1 MRSLNQRGFTLAE
14 LIVALAVLG
23 MILGGVYTLQQQG
36 LYSYLMGSAK
46 VEAQQ
51 NARVAL
57 DLMIRELRSATSV
70 TAIAAAD
77 LTFVDQN
84 GVTIRY
90 NLTGTNLQ
98 RTANAVADVV
108 IGGVQNL
115 GLTYRDSSGAVT
127 AAPGSVANVAI
138 TITTQPQAANPC
150 SASALNQKMIV
161 QDQVRLRNML

>member
-1 MRSLNQRGFTLAE
+1 MAMLA
-14 LIVALAVLG
+14 LVLSG
-23 MILGGVYTLQQQG
+23 AYTLQRQG

-70 TAIAAAD
+70 TAIAAGD

-90 NLTGTNLQ
+90 NLTGTTLQ
-98 RTANAVADVV
+98 RTANAVVDVL
-108 IGGVQNL
+108 IGGVQSL
-115 GLTYRDSSGAVT
+115 ALTYQDSNGAPT
-127 AAPGSVANVAI
+127 AAAANVSNIVIA
-138 TITTQPQAANPC
+138 ITTQ
-150 SASALNQKMIV
+150 
-161 QDQVRLRNML
+161 

>member
-1 MRSLNQRGFTLAE
+1 MRSLNQRGFTLTE

-70 TAIAAAD
+70 TAIAGAD

-90 NLTGTNLQ
+90 NLNGTTLQ
-98 RTANAVADVV
+98 RTENAVADVL
-108 IGGVQNL
+108 IGGVQSL
-115 GLTYRDSSGAVT
+115 ALTYQDSSGAVT
-127 AAPGSVANVAI
+127 GAPGSVANVVIA
-138 TITTQPQAANPC
+138 ITTQPQSTTAYSNN
-150 SASALNQKMIV
+150 ALKQQMVV